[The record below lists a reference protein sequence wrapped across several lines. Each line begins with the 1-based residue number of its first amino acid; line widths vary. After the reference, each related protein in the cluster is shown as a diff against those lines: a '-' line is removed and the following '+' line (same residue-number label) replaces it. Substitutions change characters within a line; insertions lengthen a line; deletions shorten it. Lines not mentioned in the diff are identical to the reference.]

1 MKLEDYLREILD
13 LRKEVNEL
21 KEDNKI
27 LKKRVNFLEMIEKQT
42 VYVKNEK

>member
-1 MKLEDYLREILD
+1 MKLEDYLREVLD

-42 VYVKNEK
+42 VYAKNEK